1 MTDVIRNSSC
11 PKVLPRRT
19 LILMATATLT
29 ACATSPP
36 DLQLSDDERNEVTQ
50 IGQYLNGL
58 NSFQANFF
66 QTGAFGDGTGTV
78 WLDRPGRLRMDYAGS
93 NAKTVVANNGRLVVF
108 DGATG
113 GTTTMPVSRTPLG
126 MLLTPSIRLRGAV
139 TVTAYRHGA
148 GLCELTIKKTDA
160 PNQGTLTLY
169 LSPSPL
175 TLREVLLTDAYERTL
190 VMRLSNM
197 HLNPPLT
204 SDLFQL

>member
-93 NAKTVVANNGRLVVF
+93 NAKTVVANNGRLVRNLDEQKLRRV
-108 DGATG
+108 
-113 GTTTMPVSRTPLG
+113 LL
-126 MLLTPSIRLRGAV
+126 MLLRSSGPEMPGPETGA
-139 TVTAYRHGA
+139 
-148 GLCELTIKKTDA
+148 
-160 PNQGTLTLY
+160 
-169 LSPSPL
+169 S
-175 TLREVLLTDAYERTL
+175 
-190 VMRLSNM
+190 
-197 HLNPPLT
+197 
-204 SDLFQL
+204 